1 MCQHEK
7 LFGMAVGMGKFGQL
21 LQCRDC
27 PQEFIMKAGKK
38 IPVSDEEID
47 RMIDTLWPVK
57 WWLK

>member
-1 MCQHEK
+1 
-7 LFGMAVGMGKFGQL
+7 MAVGMGKFGQL